1 MNVSIYHNH
10 PNSLASIFVFKNFI
24 RSEIYQKEILDCI
37 KKNTKVDKM
46 KTYTNVKATMSG
58 WDDLLK
64 ESILENFFTKLIETL
79 DMTVRIRSS
88 STQDFD
94 YKIADCW
101 AMKHEKNDFS
111 LAHSHYPFHWS
122 AAYYAQVPNKNT
134 TMYFYEINRHI
145 LLENNSLFLF
155 PGLFEHSVQSFD
167 AKQPRYSLA
176 CNVSVDNFK

>member
-64 ESILENFFTKLIETL
+64 ESILQNFFTKLIETL
-79 DMTVRIRSS
+79 DMTIRIRSS
-88 STQDFD
+88 TTQDFD
-94 YKIADCW
+94 YRIADCW
-101 AMKHEKNDFS
+101 AMKHKKNDFFFS
-111 LAHSHYPFHWS
+111 
-122 AAYYAQVPNKNT
+122 T
-134 TMYFYEINRHI
+134 
-145 LLENNSLFLF
+145 
-155 PGLFEHSVQSFD
+155 
-167 AKQPRYSLA
+167 
-176 CNVSVDNFK
+176 